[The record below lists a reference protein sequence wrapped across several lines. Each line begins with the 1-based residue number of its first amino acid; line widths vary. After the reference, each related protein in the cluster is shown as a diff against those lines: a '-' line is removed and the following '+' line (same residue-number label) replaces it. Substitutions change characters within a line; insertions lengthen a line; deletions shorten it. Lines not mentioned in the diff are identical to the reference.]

1 VIDSERDYQDR
12 KWGLGKKDLREVATW
27 LTYMRDYLAE
37 AERLVSRN
45 TPETVALDAIRK
57 VTVLGMSCMEEH
69 GAPFRETG
77 AGLG

>member
-1 VIDSERDYQDR
+1 MPGRRDDQ
-12 KWGLGKKDLREVATW
+12 KDLDEVATW
-27 LTYMRDYLAE
+27 LIYKRDYLAE
-37 AERLVSRN
+37 AERLVSRD

-57 VTVLGMSCMEEH
+57 ATALGVSCMEEH

>member
-1 VIDSERDYQDR
+1 MPGRRDDQ
-12 KWGLGKKDLREVATW
+12 KDLDEVATW
-27 LTYMRDYLAE
+27 LTYKRDYLAE

-45 TPETVALDAIRK
+45 TPRDGRTQAIRK
-57 VTVLGMSCMEEH
+57 VTALGVSCMEER